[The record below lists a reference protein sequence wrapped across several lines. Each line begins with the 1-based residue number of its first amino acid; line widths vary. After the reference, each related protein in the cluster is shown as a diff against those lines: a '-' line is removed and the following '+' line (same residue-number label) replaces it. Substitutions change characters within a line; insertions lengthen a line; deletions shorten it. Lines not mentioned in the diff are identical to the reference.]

1 LKKPGEAIIPISAL
15 VLRISATKRE
25 VSVTVPNFNSV

>member
-15 VLRISATKRE
+15 VLRSSATTSQ
-25 VSVTVPNFNSV
+25 VNVTVPNFNSI